1 MTIST
6 HPNATPT
13 LLPEPRV
20 LEFAGNRME
29 LLVEGPDNARF
40 SLVRYTVA
48 PGFAAPPTL
57 HHHAVEDT
65 AWLVLSGT
73 LVVTG
78 AGGDVEVPAGRCAVV
93 PHGTPFAWR
102 NGSATEPMEYLC
114 VYAPGGFEQYFVAV
128 TEALAEHGTL
138 TPELIAPLWHRFGI
152 GVSEA

>member
-1 MTIST
+1 MTT
-6 HPNATPT
+6 TTT
-13 LLPEPRV
+13 LLPAPRV

-29 LLVEGPDNARF
+29 LLVEGRDNARF

-48 PGFAAPPTL
+48 PGFAAPPAL
-57 HHHAVEDT
+57 HHHLVEDT

-73 LVVTG
+73 LVITGTDGDIEVG
-78 AGGDVEVPAGRCAVV
+78 AGQSALI

-128 TEALAEHGTL
+128 TEALAQHGSL
-138 TPELIAPLWHRFGI
+138 TPEIVAPLWKEYGI
-152 GVSEA
+152 AVSDH